1 MRRREFITLLGS
13 AAAWLMTAQAQQP
26 ANVVRLGY
34 LAPARL
40 PNLIEALQAG
50 LRDFG
55 YVEGQNLAIEY
66 RFALGQTKSYDELA
80 QELIRLD
87 PAAIILTGT
96 PAALAVKRQTT
107 TIPIILAPIADPIA
121 LGLARSLAR
130 PEGNVTGLTMFGPE
144 LAHKRIEIFKE
155 AAAGGRRIAVLG
167 NAQNL
172 LHGFLWDDI
181 QPIGPLLGLEFR
193 LFTIE
198 DFNDLPTVFFNIKRD
213 GFNALT
219 LFSDAQFFSARRQIG
234 ELAATHRLP
243 AIYESR
249 DFVED
254 GGLMS
259 YGPNI
264 PDLSR
269 RAAAF
274 VVKIFNGAK
283 PSDLPIE
290 QSTRFELA
298 INLKTAKTL
307 GLDIPPTILARADE
321 VIE

>member
-1 MRRREFITLLGS
+1 MRRREFVAVLGT
-13 AAAWLMTAQAQQP
+13 AAMPWPLVARAQQP
-26 ANVVRLGY
+26 AKVMRLGY

-40 PNLIEALQAG
+40 PKLIEALQAG

-55 YVEGQNLAIEY
+55 YVEGQNLLIEY
-66 RFALGQTKSYDELA
+66 RFAFGQTKSYDELA

-87 PAAIILTGT
+87 PAAIVLTGT
-96 PAALAVKRQTT
+96 PAALALKRQTT
-107 TIPIILAPIADPIA
+107 TIPIILAPIADPLA

-130 PEGNVTGLTMFGPE
+130 PEGNVTGVTMFGPE
-144 LAHKRIEIFKE
+144 LARKRMEIFKE
-155 AAAGGRRIAVLG
+155 AAGARRIAALG
-167 NAQNL
+167 NAQNP

-193 LFTIE
+193 LFTIT
-198 DFNDLPTVFFNIKRD
+198 DFNDLPTVFSNIKRD

-219 LFSDAQFFSARRQIG
+219 VFSDAQFFSVRRQIG

-259 YGPNI
+259 YGPNV

-290 QSTRFELA
+290 QPTKFELV
-298 INLKTAKTL
+298 INLKTAKAL
-307 GLDIPPTILARADE
+307 GLEIPPTLLARADE